1 MLPKQFFTFDLEN
14 FTTKFFKNN
23 ITDIKIFFT
32 VFLFS
37 LFIFGQKI
45 FFYALPSDDYMRFW
59 GDDNYKMLI
68 TNSSRWAQALLEEF
82 IFTGKILVLPYLH
95 GIIGIFC
102 ITLMGYLSAKFLQ
115 REKPFEIILT
125 TLLISATAPFA
136 HNLYFSSNISTWIT
150 LLIGLIGFFQLY
162 KESLIAK
169 IFGVILL
176 VFSIGNYQSIVQVI
190 TILGIFKAL
199 LLLLQKQNLKEIFSI
214 LKEFFLVIFLAFIA
228 YILSFYINELFL
240 HYHGWHEAHRLR
252 HAEEGLSL
260 NLLLTRLHSIYT
272 TSIEFLYFKKP
283 FYILGGLITLFGIIG
298 YLLRILTLKTTIT
311 YKTVL
316 LLLFLVTLFSL
327 PVITNLPILLGLHI
341 PVRAHFPTGWFI
353 GGFFVLT
360 LIGFKGILRTLAII
374 IAISLIIV
382 NIYYIS
388 RFFDSCTRQT
398 DADIHRANAIVQRIR
413 MNPNYTNEPMAF
425 YILGQKKFNVKGWK
439 MQWQQP
445 FNSYWAKYK
454 FFKYFT
460 DFHFYKASAK
470 EKNEIYKYILKHF
483 KHINAYPGKNS
494 VIVYHNIAIL
504 ILNPGDINIKIQK
517 EKLISKFSSKQPNI
531 KAKFNLYL
539 ENNILYYKKEPCFK
553 KDIRNKFFLR
563 IYPKN
568 PPVKYKKKTIHLFQN
583 LDFPFNLYGKQQ
595 KENCI
600 AAVKLPTYDIAK
612 IRTGQFGKDKLE
624 WDVSLKIH

>member
-1 MLPKQFFTFDLEN
+1 MLRLKQFFTFDLET
-14 FTTKFFKNN
+14 FTTNLFKNN
-23 ITDIKIFFT
+23 FTDIKLFLTIF
-32 VFLFS
+32 LLS

-82 IFTGKILVLPYLH
+82 VFTEKILVLPYLH

-162 KESLIAK
+162 KKSLITK
-169 IFGVILL
+169 IFGIILL
-176 VFSIGNYQSIVQVI
+176 VFSIGNYQSIVQI
-190 TILGIFKAL
+190 IAILGIFRAL

-228 YILSFYINELFL
+228 YMLSFYINELFL
-240 HYHGWHEAHRLR
+240 HYHGWHEVHRLR

-260 NLLLTRLHSIYT
+260 NLLLTRLHSIYI

-283 FYILGGLITLFGIIG
+283 FYILGGLITFFGIIG
-298 YLLRILTLKTTIT
+298 YLLRIFALKTATT

-316 LLLFLVTLFSL
+316 LLLFLLTLFSL
-327 PVITNLPILLGLHI
+327 PIITNLPMLLGLHI

-353 GGFFVLT
+353 GGFFILT
-360 LIGFKGILRTLAII
+360 LISFKGILRTLALIT
-374 IAISLIIV
+374 AIFLITV

-388 RFFDSCTRQT
+388 RFFDSCARQT
-398 DADIHRANAIVQRIR
+398 DADIHRANAMVQRIR
-413 MNPNYTNEPMAF
+413 THPNYTNEPIGL
-425 YILGQKKFNVKGWK
+425 YIIGQKKFNVIGWD

-445 FNSYWAKYK
+445 FNSFWVRYK
-454 FFKYFT
+454 FLKYFT
-460 DFHFYKASAK
+460 DLNFHIASPK
-470 EKNEIYKYILKHF
+470 EKQEIYTYVTKHF
-483 KHINAYPGKNS
+483 SHLEAYPAKNS
-494 VIVYHNIAIL
+494 IIVYHNIAIL
-504 ILNPGDINIKIQK
+504 VLNPNKINIMLEK
-517 EKLISKFSSKQPNI
+517 ENLLKTFPSNLFPNI
-531 KAKFNLYL
+531 TSKFNLYIQ
-539 ENNILYYKKEPCFK
+539 NNILYYKKEPCSQQ
-553 KDIRNKFFLR
+553 DIRNKFFLR

-568 PPVKYKKKTIHLFQN
+568 LPITYKGRFIDAFQT
-583 LDFPFNLYGKQQ
+583 LDFHFYIYGKQI
-595 KENCI
+595 KNTCI
-600 AAVKLPTYDIAK
+600 AAVKLPDYNIAK

-624 WDVSLKIH
+624 WDVSLK